1 MVTLATA
8 ESIISIGVI
17 AGVGYVAY
25 RLLRDPVGVVEDTGQ
40 KLWDIGEEIGERLNY
55 GAWVAQTAPG
65 RWWRRRLG
73 YDVDE
78 DLPSDWE
85 RIDSHYDAQVWV
97 NESGHFKPGS
107 WATPL
112 GDGPPPEGDWYTPG
126 IVSAN
131 DGVTYRIWS
140 PV

>member
-8 ESIISIGVI
+8 ETIISIGVI

-25 RLLRDPVGVVEDTGQ
+25 RFLRDPLGGLWKVGED
-40 KLWDIGEEIGERLNY
+40 LGEAFNVGEKAKHTPFGN
-55 GAWVAQTAPG
+55 WI
-65 RWWRRRLG
+65 RRQLG
-73 YDVDE
+73 YSVHE
-78 DLPSDWE
+78 DLPPDWE
-85 RIDSHYDAQVWV
+85 RLDNRFDVIKWV

-107 WATPL
+107 VARPL
-112 GDGPPPEGDWYTPG
+112 TGPPPEGDWYTPG

>member
-25 RLLRDPVGVVEDTGQ
+25 RFLRDPLGGLWGVGED
-40 KLWDIGEEIGERLNY
+40 LGEAFNVGEKAKHTPLGN
-55 GAWVAQTAPG
+55 WI
-65 RWWRRRLG
+65 RRQLG
-73 YDVDE
+73 YSVHE

-85 RIDSHYDAQVWV
+85 RIDSRYDAQVWV

-107 WATPL
+107 WAVAL
-112 GDGPPPEGDWYTPG
+112 GDGPPPEGDWFTPG